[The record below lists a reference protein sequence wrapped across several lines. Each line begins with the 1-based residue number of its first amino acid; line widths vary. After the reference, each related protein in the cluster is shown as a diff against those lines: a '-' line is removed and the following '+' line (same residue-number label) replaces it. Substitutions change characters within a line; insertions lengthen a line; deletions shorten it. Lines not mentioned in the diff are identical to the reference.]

1 MRKILTAT
9 FLSMTLIGG
18 VASADPATERLWKAK
33 CGNCHGADGK
43 GQTTKGKEQ
52 GIADMTT
59 AAWKKEFT
67 EAKIK
72 EATRKG
78 LQRDKDGKKQK
89 MDAYGADK
97 IKDEQLDAL
106 AKFIVEL
113 K

>member
-1 MRKILTAT
+1 MRKILTVA
-9 FLSMTLIGG
+9 FLSVTLVGG
-18 VASADPATERLWKAK
+18 VASADPVQNMWKAK

-43 GQTTKGKEQ
+43 GKTKKGEEM

-59 AAWKKEFT
+59 AAWKKEWS

-78 LQRDKDGKKQK
+78 LQREKDGKKQK
-89 MDAYGADK
+89 MDGYDAGK
-97 IKDEQLDAL
+97 IKDDQLDAL
-106 AKFIVEL
+106 AKFIAEL